1 MHSSD
6 PETDLRNQY
15 PLPTFSFLAK
25 ERVVEVLKMAGVTE
39 FKIRPWADE

>member
-1 MHSSD
+1 MNSSD
-6 PETDLRNQY
+6 PETDLSNQY